1 MGIILLP
8 FLALHLGLFG
18 LAWVWHFLKIKGSK
32 NLLRL
37 TPFTFLLSSSMGF
50 LYLVHTFW
58 KNANERIY
66 AFETIFSILI
76 GMPTVIIVLI
86 SGIAFLVYRKKEV
99 NLLHSIFPAL
109 LMVPFTA
116 VFFYFIY
123 VKKLM
128 QYYNISIYY

>member
-8 FLALHLGLFG
+8 FLTLHLGLFG
-18 LAWVWHFLKIKGSK
+18 LACIWHFIKVKGSK
-32 NLLRL
+32 NLLRM
-37 TPFTFLLSSSMGF
+37 TPLTFLLSSSMGL
-50 LYLVHTFW
+50 LYLVYTFW

-66 AFETIFSILI
+66 AFEAIFSILF

-99 NLLHSIFPAL
+99 NLFHSIFPAL

-116 VFFYFIY
+116 VLFYFIY
-123 VKKLM
+123 GNKLM